1 MKARYDVDSIMEY
14 LRNQPDINPDDY
26 DGSYELLRETVR
38 SYTAIK
44 DDPMLDYHDLNA
56 LYFMVVGTW
65 KHGIDRKKA
74 VIQES
79 HLPEAEK
86 SRLLSVINRIWERVC
101 AREYIHQRDSDPPR
115 MGMFGTG
122 FMTFKGKAPDQCASA
137 FVRMCAEIFP
147 LTDEDDIFRRVEQ
160 VLTHGFRGMQAAS
173 VSVILHC
180 MKPDVFPI
188 LNGNMGTDNI
198 FDTLG
203 LHLNKRGEALTYIAN
218 CRIIRAFRDQNF
230 TFRNYR
236 VFDTAQHAMT
246 QFAISEKSAQNTAK
260 KAHQEEIASIATMAN
275 DSQLGSEP
283 KQITERILSE
293 LTGSDD
299 TIWFESHATQT
310 SVYYRNAIFARI
322 FYRADAI
329 RVEMYDN
336 PAVHALYDELQA
348 ESIAYQKPSAD
359 PYSTPGKYSFFVRM
373 QDVEAALMA
382 IMISVQ
388 DGNLIPDTVQ
398 TRKSR
403 PHVLPAAETESK
415 TPRTMEDLK
424 RLGYDGL
431 RELFIQWCK
440 DSGLAPSAYMTFV
453 SDCFYLWRKEDP
465 AQFWLAVESDDTVM
479 NSILYQSLR
488 KNSSGDADKN
498 APGYARAIRR
508 FRAFVSSW
516 LKGETIAASNRNANA
531 VPPATIQP
539 PVDLAVTGRTAQPA
553 YPDRPQAPVRTQE
566 INSRLEKKLDS
577 IIGDIATMYS
587 KKSSTTGA
595 AAPAPVETNPR
606 FRIEATQ
613 GNTPVLM
620 FKKRPAITG
629 LIFTLKL
636 CAVGVESSA
645 ERYQVFFANKN
656 AEPMSEPQE
665 IDAVAGEEYTCRF
678 ELKSSASEEKAVYLA
693 VRSVNALPDEVRQLI
708 EIPVKI
714 AFAADFGL

>member
-1 MKARYDVDSIMEY
+1 MNARYDVISIMDY
-14 LRNQPDINPDDY
+14 LRNQPDINPDEY

-101 AREYIHQRDSDPPR
+101 AREYIHLRDSDPPR

-137 FVRMCAEIFP
+137 FVRVCAEIFP
-147 LTDEDDIFRRVEQ
+147 LADEDDIFRRVEQ

-203 LHLNKRGEALTYIAN
+203 LRLNKRGEALTYIAN

-246 QFAISEKSAQNTAK
+246 QFAISEKSAQNTAE
-260 KAHQEEIASIATMAN
+260 KAHREEIASIATIAN

-299 TIWFESHATQT
+299 AIRYESHATQT

-322 FYRADAI
+322 FYRANAI
-329 RVEMYDN
+329 RVEMFDN

-359 PYSTPGKYSFFVRM
+359 PYSTLGKYSFFVRM

-388 DGNLIPDTVQ
+388 DGNLISDTVQ
-398 TRKSR
+398 TRRSR
-403 PHVLPAAETESK
+403 PHVLPAAETKSK
-415 TPRTMEDLK
+415 TSRAIEDLK
-424 RLGYDGL
+424 RLGYDDL

-440 DSGLAPSAYMTFV
+440 DSGLSPSAYMTFV

-488 KNSSGDADKN
+488 KNSSGNTDKN

-508 FRAFVSSW
+508 FRAFVASW
-516 LKGETIAASNRNANA
+516 MKNKEVDVSNKTASTALQN
-531 VPPATIQP
+531 TTQP
-539 PVDLAVTGRTAQPA
+539 SNGLAVSGREVLPENHGR
-553 YPDRPQAPVRTQE
+553 YVAPVRTPE
-566 INSRLEKKLDS
+566 ISSRLEKKLDS
-577 IIGDIATMYS
+577 IIGAIATIYS
-587 KKSSTTGA
+587 EKSSTAVTD
-595 AAPAPVETNPR
+595 VTVTEETDRR
-606 FRIEATQ
+606 FRIEATL
-613 GNTPVLM
+613 GDAPVLM
-620 FKKRPAITG
+620 LKTRPAITG

-636 CAVGVESSA
+636 CAVGIETSA
-645 ERYQVFFANKN
+645 ERYQIFFANKN

-665 IDAVAGEEYTCRF
+665 IEAVAGEEYTCRF
-678 ELKSSASEEKAVYLA
+678 ELRSSASEEKIVYLV
-693 VRSVNALPDEVRQLI
+693 VRSGNAAPDEVRQLI